1 MIRSTNRLTNFQIL
15 YQLRGCNEN
24 QIENILLAGRLKY
37 QLVKKVMIVQNVD
50 DKLSG
55 HVGEGV
61 DQTIWGRLKSPNK
74 RILRLLPLRSI
85 SDKDL
90 SNSFK

>member
-1 MIRSTNRLTNFQIL
+1 M
-15 YQLRGCNEN
+15 
-24 QIENILLAGRLKY
+24 
-37 QLVKKVMIVQNVD
+37 QNVD